1 MQACKS
7 NALSAFGNQLVDD
20 ISLPVQQLNLLFSA
34 LLLTAVGV
42 FIGAN
47 LLLLD
52 TGTLARSAQIA
63 LPCLGLLLI
72 FYAVSRQFG
81 SVIWG
86 LVLTYG
92 LVWLLV
98 YSQLHALA
106 PALYLIAMVAM
117 YVAIRFL
124 RVERKHWSVLI
135 LMAVIATVTILA
147 LAMDYTT
154 FDMLPRL
161 HAGNVHQD
169 TLFHASIAAMIK
181 NYGIASTGLHG
192 LVETPY
198 HTFSHAL
205 MAGISLFSNMG
216 VIEVYGVANSVLFAP
231 ILIFSITAFC
241 GKLDRTHQLPL
252 PLVWAAGCLVLVV
265 MPFLFSRWAVSPSYF
280 VSESYLVALSMLM
293 LGLALLFKQRLTLW
307 DLVAV
312 ALLAAMIANAKASV
326 GLIFVGLWF
335 ARFIF
340 LRSPRMLWVFAAGL
354 LTALATGLVVIHVAQ
369 TASGSM
375 PVDPLHFIRTYS
387 FLGSHLN
394 TAGKAVLA
402 ATLPSSLT
410 LILALAALGS
420 FFVLHF
426 LLSWVVIGQVAY
438 RSGLGS
444 VLKSPL
450 AVYSLAAVL
459 AGAVIA
465 STFAIGGGSAYYF
478 SNIAFFVSLPGV
490 IVLAVTWLERRSWQ
504 QHRLLVIG
512 TLIISLLGLKGFH
525 KASALYPADHPT
537 SNLISQLLEMRE
549 NSPMQIVWRANLQ
562 TLATNPVKRCTAQ
575 PFVYPAVSE
584 RPWVDVVVSGAEGR
598 CDYYG
603 YGYEQYG
610 ITEATKQVSI
620 QPKLLPGFNIQ
631 MR

>member
-1 MQACKS
+1 
-7 NALSAFGNQLVDD
+7 
-20 ISLPVQQLNLLFSA
+20 
-34 LLLTAVGV
+34 
-42 FIGAN
+42 
-47 LLLLD
+47 
-52 TGTLARSAQIA
+52 
-63 LPCLGLLLI
+63 
-72 FYAVSRQFG
+72 
-81 SVIWG
+81 
-86 LVLTYG
+86 
-92 LVWLLV
+92 
-98 YSQLHALA
+98 
-106 PALYLIAMVAM
+106 M

-252 PLVWAAGCLVLVV
+252 PRVWAVGCLALVV

-293 LGLALLFKQRLTLW
+293 LGLALLFKQRLTLS

-312 ALLAAMIANAKASV
+312 ALLAAMIAKASV
-326 GLIFVGLWF
+326 GLMFVGLWF

-387 FLGSHLN
+387 FVGSDLS

-402 ATLPSSLT
+402 GTLPSGLT

-438 RSGLGS
+438 RSGLDS

-450 AVYSLAAVL
+450 ALFIAN
-459 AGAVIA
+459 AG
-465 STFAIGGGSAYYF
+465 
-478 SNIAFFVSLPGV
+478 
-490 IVLAVTWLERRSWQ
+490 Q
-504 QHRLLVIG
+504 
-512 TLIISLLGLKGFH
+512 K
-525 KASALYPADHPT
+525 
-537 SNLISQLLEMRE
+537 
-549 NSPMQIVWRANLQ
+549 
-562 TLATNPVKRCTAQ
+562 
-575 PFVYPAVSE
+575 
-584 RPWVDVVVSGAEGR
+584 
-598 CDYYG
+598 
-603 YGYEQYG
+603 
-610 ITEATKQVSI
+610 
-620 QPKLLPGFNIQ
+620 
-631 MR
+631 